1 MLDLSI
7 IWFLAVGGGT
17 LALAIAVGYI
27 LVTRRKLTEDEKIR
41 QDLGSRAIYE
51 EEDRKPD

>member
-17 LALAIAVGYI
+17 IALAIAVGYI
-27 LVTRRKLTEDEKIR
+27 MVTRRNLTEDEKIR

-51 EEDRKPD
+51 EEDRKPG

>member
-1 MLDLSI
+1 MLDPSI

-17 LALAIAVGYI
+17 IALAIAVGYI
-27 LVTRRKLTEDEKIR
+27 MVTRRKLTKDEKLR

>member
-1 MLDLSI
+1 MPDLSF
-7 IWFLAVGGGT
+7 IWFLAVVGGT
-17 LALAIAVGYI
+17 LVLGIVVAYI
-27 LVTRRKLTEDEKIR
+27 VMTRRKLTPDEKMR

>member
-7 IWFLAVGGGT
+7 IWFIAVGGGSI
-17 LALAIAVGYI
+17 ALGGVIAYI
-27 LVTRRKLTEDEKIR
+27 LLTRRKLTPNEKLR

>member
-17 LALAIAVGYI
+17 IALAIAVGYI
-27 LVTRRKLTEDEKIR
+27 MVTRRNLTEDEKIR

>member
-17 LALAIAVGYI
+17 VALAIAVGYI
-27 LVTRRKLTEDEKIR
+27 IVTRRKLTEDEKIR